1 MSEPII
7 KFLQAARSAG
17 IRVSV
22 AESIDAY
29 HALDLIGFDDR
40 QTLKDSLSLILAK
53 TRDEKQ
59 LFEECFELYFTR
71 DSFTGSEA
79 SDEAADKQRQ
89 QQQAENQAAD
99 GDGESSGSGAE
110 GQTPLARMLTGNDRA
125 ALAAAMER
133 AADAVGVSD
142 IRFFTQTNIYARRM
156 MEQMGLEALEREIA
170 RLRAEGT
177 AEAIGLAQRLDR
189 GRGYLGDQV
198 RDFVERQ
205 LAVFARGANEQL
217 RDEFL
222 QAARLS
228 NLDRRDFERMRV
240 IVRAMAKRLA
250 TRYGRVRRRKR
261 RGHLD
266 VRRTLRRNMAFD
278 SIPFITVW
286 KQRKIDK
293 PRVVVLC
300 DVSGSVASVAQFLLL
315 FVYSLNEA
323 LADIRSFAFSGNL
336 IEVSD
341 ILEQET
347 IEDAIAKILKEI
359 GFGSSN
365 YGRSFADFAE
375 QCLDAVDSKTT
386 VIIMGDARGNNTDP
400 RTDIMKQIF
409 ERSKRVIWLNPEFK
423 SSWGTGDSDMFR
435 YGPYCHVL
443 TVCNSVRHLE
453 RTLTD
458 LLKGTNV

>member
-71 DSFTGSEA
+71 DSFTGDTADSAGDGRRERQPEEGDAGGEA
-79 SDEAADKQRQ
+79 S
-89 QQQAENQAAD
+89 
-99 GDGESSGSGAE
+99 GSGGAE

-177 AEAIGLAQRLDR
+177 TEAVGLAQRLDR

-250 TRYGRVRRRKR
+250 TRYGRVRRRRR

-278 SIPFITVW
+278 SIPFVTVW

-341 ILEQET
+341 IVEQET

-365 YGRSFADFAE
+365 YGRSLADFAE
-375 QCLDAVDSKTT
+375 KCLDAVDSKTT
-386 VIIMGDARGNNTDP
+386 VIVMGDARGNNTDP
-400 RTDIMKQIF
+400 RTDIMKLVF
-409 ERSKRVIWLNPEFK
+409 ERSKRVIWLNPEFR
-423 SSWGTGDSDMFR
+423 SSWGTGDSDMYR
-435 YGPYCHVL
+435 YAPYCHVL

-458 LLKGTNV
+458 LLKGSNV